1 MTKSSAE
8 KYTDPELR
16 DQIKEGVRAGDKGGK
31 PGQWSAR
38 KVGLVHIYL
47 VLRI

>member
-1 MTKSSAE
+1 MPPKE

-16 DQIKEGVRAGDKGGK
+16 EEIKEELKAGDKGGQ

-38 KVGLVHIYL
+38 KVSANRSITGNHSH
-47 VLRI
+47 